1 MQAEQGPGRD
11 AAAPSMRSVPKISFR
26 CNGCSLFAKL
36 HHLTQP
42 AKTCTFLLL
51 MERGGGSRET
61 SA

>member
-26 CNGCSLFAKL
+26 CNGCSLFPKL
-36 HHLTQP
+36 HHLPQP

-51 MERGGGSRET
+51 TERGRGSRET
-61 SA
+61 GA